1 MREYFVY
8 ILSSATRTLY
18 IGVTNDLA
26 RRLYEHKHKLVP
38 GFTSKYGVTRL
49 VYYEATGN
57 VHEALAREKQLKGW
71 LRAKKIALIEAANP
85 GWEDLSRGWYAGAPA
100 PGEGEQETDSSLRS
114 EWQRARSGTG
124 LAHDEGDAGTGA
136 DADGFFATLRMTGG
150 GAGGRNRMG
159 RGEAVETDSSPGS
172 EMTAGGEERSG
183 L

>member
-71 LRAKKIALIEAANP
+71 LRAKKIALIEATNP

-114 EWQRARSGTG
+114 E
-124 LAHDEGDAGTGA
+124 
-136 DADGFFATLRMTGG
+136 
-150 GAGGRNRMG
+150 
-159 RGEAVETDSSPGS
+159 
-172 EMTAGGEERSG
+172 
-183 L
+183 